1 MNTKV
6 YEEMRV
12 LCGYTAADAELLA
25 KHAAITKPWIPEF
38 VTTFYDTVFDYEP
51 TRKVFK
57 DGERADREATTMQWF
72 DQMLSGQHDEAF
84 WQRQWVVGI
93 LHILR
98 AVPNAFMLGM
108 MSRVQQLFLD
118 KVRAALPPDEAL
130 ALYLAFKRA
139 TDVVAALIAESY
151 FYTYVESMESVVG
164 MNPTLVQRILHAE
177 VGKRLQKER
186 GG

>member
-1 MNTKV
+1 MNVTTF
-6 YEEMRV
+6 EQ
-12 LCGYTAADAELLA
+12 LQLLTGYSEADAQLLA
-25 KHAAITKPWIPEF
+25 KHAPTTTPWIGEF
-38 VTTFYDTVFDYEP
+38 VNAFYETLFAYEP

-57 DGERADREATTMQWF
+57 DNERGDREVTTTRWF
-72 DQMLSGQHDEAF
+72 EQMLSGSHDDAF
-84 WQRQWVVGI
+84 WQNQWVVGI

-108 MSRVQQLFLD
+108 MSRVQQLFLE
-118 KVRAALPPDEAL
+118 KVITALSQEEAM
-130 ALYLAFKRA
+130 ALYLAFKRS
-139 TDVVAALIAESY
+139 TDVVAGLIAESY

-177 VGKRLQKER
+177 VGKRLQKAR